1 MSDPA
6 SRREAPAVTAVKWR
20 DLGVRALA
28 AAVMV
33 PLALLLIW
41 AGGWWFMAAIAGCGL
56 LMAHEWCRMVHG
68 GSLPQLVL
76 HAVAALLAAG
86 AGAGLASGEVVALG
100 LAAIWGASA
109 LLAWKAGPVTGWA
122 LAGVPYVSLPILALG
137 LLRQGEAGL
146 TAVLLVML
154 AVWIA
159 DIGAYF
165 AGRIIGGPKLAPV
178 ISPNKTWAGLG
189 GAVVGAMAAALAVW
203 LIAHLPNPLMALV
216 LGALIGFFEQLGD
229 LFESAAKRHFGLKD
243 TGNLIPG
250 HGGLLDRVDGL
261 IAASIIAGG
270 IGAVHAGGTSMMA
283 QGLLQW

>member
-6 SRREAPAVTAVKWR
+6 SRGEARAVTTVKWR

-41 AGGWWFMAAIAGCGL
+41 AGGMWFLAGIAGCGL
-56 LMAHEWCRMVHG
+56 LMSFEWCRMVHHA
-68 GSLPQLVL
+68 SLPQLAL
-76 HAVAALLAAG
+76 HAVAVILAAAAG
-86 AGAGLASGEVVALG
+86 ASLLSGEVLAIA
-100 LAAIWGASA
+100 LAAIWVASV
-109 LLAWKAGPVTGWA
+109 LLAWRAGPVTGWA
-122 LAGVPYVSLPILALG
+122 LAGVPYVALPILMLG

-154 AVWIA
+154 PVWIA

-165 AGRIIGGPKLAPV
+165 AGRIIGGPKLAPK
-178 ISPNKTWAGLG
+178 ISPNKTWAGLA
-189 GAVVGAMAAALAVW
+189 GAVVSAMVTALVVW
-203 LIAHLPNPLMALV
+203 LVAHLPHPVMALV
-216 LGALIGFFEQLGD
+216 LGALIGLFEQLGD

-243 TGNLIPG
+243 SGHLIPG

-261 IAASIIAGG
+261 IAASVLAGL
-270 IGAVHAGGTSMMA
+270 IGAVHAGGPSMMA